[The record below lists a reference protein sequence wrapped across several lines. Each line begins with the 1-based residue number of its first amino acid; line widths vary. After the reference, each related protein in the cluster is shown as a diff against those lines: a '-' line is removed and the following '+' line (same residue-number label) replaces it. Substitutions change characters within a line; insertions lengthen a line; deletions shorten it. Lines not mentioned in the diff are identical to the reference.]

1 MRIMGSDI
9 TERKRTTVRELK
21 QRLADIIDFLPD
33 ATFAVDIGGKVIAWN
48 RAIEDMT
55 GILKGKMV
63 GKSGYAYA
71 VPFFGEP
78 RPILI
83 DLVLQ
88 DMKEIETKYHFFR
101 RNEDKLIAETF
112 APMLNQGK
120 GAYLWGIAGPIYD
133 SGSSIVGAI
142 QSIRDITERKWT
154 EDALKESEEKY
165 RNLVERANDGI
176 TIIQEG
182 TVRYANPALAQIWG
196 GSFEEIVGRP
206 FTDFIDPDEIPKVVK
221 RYHLRM
227 ANNNVTPIY
236 ETILKRRDGAKIF
249 AELNAGLIAF
259 QEKPADL
266 VIIRNITDRK
276 RVEEELKRVQSS
288 MRIAMDLVKLVRW
301 EYDVETD
308 MFAFDDQFYAL
319 YGTTAERE
327 GGPFM
332 SSQDYARKFIPA
344 EDASIVSEEVSKA
357 LATTD
362 PNFTSQVEHRIIR
375 ADGTEGVIAVR
386 FGIVKDNKGRT
397 IRTYGA
403 NQDITERKQAEE
415 ALWESEEK
423 YRLLINTAHES
434 VVVAQDGL
442 LKFVNP
448 ATLDLLVADSE
459 LELIDRPFPE
469 FIHLD
474 DRSMVVENYRRR
486 IANEAAPLRYS
497 FRVVARD
504 GIVKWVEIN
513 AALIEWQGKPAT
525 LNFLTDITERKRA
538 DFIRERSL
546 VRQEQLN
553 LLQQTLL
560 SPGKL
565 ELKLKKITDS
575 IVEIFG
581 ADFCRIWITSP
592 GDLCEVGCVHAT
604 VTEGPHVCRYRD
616 RCLRLIASSGRYTH
630 TDGEVHRRVP
640 FGCYKIGRVASGEE
654 HKFLSNDVQNEPRI
668 HNREWAKEIGLVSFA
683 GYQLRPPGENTLGVL
698 ALFSKQNITVDE
710 DAQLDSL
717 SNTITRFIQ
726 MARVDE
732 ELRQHRDLLED
743 RVKERTEELARKN
756 AEMERFVY
764 TVSHDLRTPLISMSG
779 FLGFLKQDAEK
790 GDMKRVDEDFRIV
803 SDAITKMDKLLQDT
817 LELSR
822 IGRIVNPP
830 ENVPFGEIVS
840 EALAQSSAKLS
851 SKNVR
856 VTVEDDLPI
865 VQVDRIRLV
874 EVLVNLLENSVKY
887 MGDQPQPRIEI
898 GKRLDGENMVL
909 FVRDNGI
916 GIEPIRHDKVFE
928 LFYKVDKKSEGSGA
942 GLAIVKKIIEVH
954 GGKIWIESDLGKGCT
969 VCFTLEP
976 AKPG

>member
-1 MRIMGSDI
+1 MGSDI

-196 GSFEEIVGRP
+196 GSVEEIVGRP

-403 NQDITERKQAEE
+403 NQDITERKQA
-415 ALWESEEK
+415 
-423 YRLLINTAHES
+423 
-434 VVVAQDGL
+434 
-442 LKFVNP
+442 
-448 ATLDLLVADSE
+448 
-459 LELIDRPFPE
+459 
-469 FIHLD
+469 
-474 DRSMVVENYRRR
+474 
-486 IANEAAPLRYS
+486 
-497 FRVVARD
+497 
-504 GIVKWVEIN
+504 
-513 AALIEWQGKPAT
+513 
-525 LNFLTDITERKRA
+525 

-654 HKFLSNDVQNEPRI
+654 HKFLTNDVQNEPRI

-898 GKRLDGENMVL
+898 GKRLDCENMVL

>member
-1 MRIMGSDI
+1 MGSDI

-196 GSFEEIVGRP
+196 GSVEEIVGRP
-206 FTDFIDPDEIPKVVK
+206 FTDLIDPDEIPKVVK

-448 ATLDLLVADSE
+448 ATLDLLMADSE

-898 GKRLDGENMVL
+898 GKRLDCENMVL

>member
-1 MRIMGSDI
+1 MYNPKPLLMRIMGSDI

-403 NQDITERKQAEE
+403 NQDITERKQA
-415 ALWESEEK
+415 
-423 YRLLINTAHES
+423 
-434 VVVAQDGL
+434 
-442 LKFVNP
+442 
-448 ATLDLLVADSE
+448 
-459 LELIDRPFPE
+459 
-469 FIHLD
+469 
-474 DRSMVVENYRRR
+474 
-486 IANEAAPLRYS
+486 
-497 FRVVARD
+497 
-504 GIVKWVEIN
+504 
-513 AALIEWQGKPAT
+513 
-525 LNFLTDITERKRA
+525 

-654 HKFLSNDVQNEPRI
+654 HKFLTNDVQNDSRI

-898 GKRLDGENMVL
+898 GKRLDSENMVL

>member
-403 NQDITERKQAEE
+403 NQDITERKQA
-415 ALWESEEK
+415 
-423 YRLLINTAHES
+423 
-434 VVVAQDGL
+434 
-442 LKFVNP
+442 
-448 ATLDLLVADSE
+448 
-459 LELIDRPFPE
+459 
-469 FIHLD
+469 
-474 DRSMVVENYRRR
+474 
-486 IANEAAPLRYS
+486 
-497 FRVVARD
+497 
-504 GIVKWVEIN
+504 
-513 AALIEWQGKPAT
+513 
-525 LNFLTDITERKRA
+525 

-546 VRQEQLN
+546 VRQEQLD

-654 HKFLSNDVQNEPRI
+654 HKFLTNDVQNDSRI

-840 EALAQSSAKLS
+840 EALAQSPAKLS

>member
-1 MRIMGSDI
+1 MYNPKPLLMRIMGSDI

-403 NQDITERKQAEE
+403 NQDITERKQA
-415 ALWESEEK
+415 
-423 YRLLINTAHES
+423 
-434 VVVAQDGL
+434 
-442 LKFVNP
+442 
-448 ATLDLLVADSE
+448 
-459 LELIDRPFPE
+459 
-469 FIHLD
+469 
-474 DRSMVVENYRRR
+474 
-486 IANEAAPLRYS
+486 
-497 FRVVARD
+497 
-504 GIVKWVEIN
+504 
-513 AALIEWQGKPAT
+513 
-525 LNFLTDITERKRA
+525 

-898 GKRLDGENMVL
+898 GKRLDCENMVL

>member
-403 NQDITERKQAEE
+403 NQDITERKQA
-415 ALWESEEK
+415 
-423 YRLLINTAHES
+423 
-434 VVVAQDGL
+434 
-442 LKFVNP
+442 
-448 ATLDLLVADSE
+448 
-459 LELIDRPFPE
+459 
-469 FIHLD
+469 
-474 DRSMVVENYRRR
+474 
-486 IANEAAPLRYS
+486 
-497 FRVVARD
+497 
-504 GIVKWVEIN
+504 
-513 AALIEWQGKPAT
+513 
-525 LNFLTDITERKRA
+525 

-654 HKFLSNDVQNEPRI
+654 HKFLTNDVQNDSRI

-898 GKRLDGENMVL
+898 GKRLDCENMVL

>member
-1 MRIMGSDI
+1 
-9 TERKRTTVRELK
+9 
-21 QRLADIIDFLPD
+21 
-33 ATFAVDIGGKVIAWN
+33 
-48 RAIEDMT
+48 
-55 GILKGKMV
+55 MV
-63 GKSGYAYA
+63 NKN
-71 VPFFGEP
+71 
-78 RPILI
+78 I
-83 DLVLQ
+83 
-88 DMKEIETKYHFFR
+88 
-101 RNEDKLIAETF
+101 
-112 APMLNQGK
+112 
-120 GAYLWGIAGPIYD
+120 
-133 SGSSIVGAI
+133 
-142 QSIRDITERKWT
+142 
-154 EDALKESEEKY
+154 
-165 RNLVERANDGI
+165 
-176 TIIQEG
+176 
-182 TVRYANPALAQIWG
+182 
-196 GSFEEIVGRP
+196 
-206 FTDFIDPDEIPKVVK
+206 
-221 RYHLRM
+221 
-227 ANNNVTPIY
+227 TPIY

-403 NQDITERKQAEE
+403 NQDITERKQA
-415 ALWESEEK
+415 
-423 YRLLINTAHES
+423 
-434 VVVAQDGL
+434 
-442 LKFVNP
+442 
-448 ATLDLLVADSE
+448 
-459 LELIDRPFPE
+459 
-469 FIHLD
+469 
-474 DRSMVVENYRRR
+474 
-486 IANEAAPLRYS
+486 
-497 FRVVARD
+497 
-504 GIVKWVEIN
+504 
-513 AALIEWQGKPAT
+513 
-525 LNFLTDITERKRA
+525 

-654 HKFLSNDVQNEPRI
+654 HKFLTNDVQNDSRI

-898 GKRLDGENMVL
+898 GKRLDCENMVL

>member
-196 GSFEEIVGRP
+196 GSVEEIVGRP

-448 ATLDLLVADSE
+448 ATLDLLMADSE

-497 FRVVARD
+497 FRVVSRD

-654 HKFLSNDVQNEPRI
+654 HKFLTNDVQNEPRI

-898 GKRLDGENMVL
+898 GKRLDCENMVL

>member
-448 ATLDLLVADSE
+448 ATLDLLMADSE

-486 IANEAAPLRYS
+486 IANEASPLRYS

>member
-1 MRIMGSDI
+1 MYNPKPLLMRIMGSDI

-403 NQDITERKQAEE
+403 NQDITERKQA
-415 ALWESEEK
+415 
-423 YRLLINTAHES
+423 
-434 VVVAQDGL
+434 
-442 LKFVNP
+442 
-448 ATLDLLVADSE
+448 
-459 LELIDRPFPE
+459 
-469 FIHLD
+469 
-474 DRSMVVENYRRR
+474 
-486 IANEAAPLRYS
+486 
-497 FRVVARD
+497 
-504 GIVKWVEIN
+504 
-513 AALIEWQGKPAT
+513 
-525 LNFLTDITERKRA
+525 

-654 HKFLSNDVQNEPRI
+654 HKFLTNDVQNDSRI

-898 GKRLDGENMVL
+898 GKRLDCENMVL